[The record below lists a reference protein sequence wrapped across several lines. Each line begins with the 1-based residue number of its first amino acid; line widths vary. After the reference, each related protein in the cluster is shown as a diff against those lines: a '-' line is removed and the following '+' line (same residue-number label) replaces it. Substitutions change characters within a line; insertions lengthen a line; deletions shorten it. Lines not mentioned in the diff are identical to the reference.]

1 MFGEEGVFSRGFF
14 GWFWFCFFLA
24 FEVGLCRWVM
34 LLGGG
39 GGSCGCDFWGFCVVF
54 VHSGECWLYSRD
66 GSCSVS
72 ATHCS
77 WCVLPP
83 DPAEP
88 HLALVLL
95 IFYVGSHFLPGS
107 YVSTGY
113 RQGIWRANLSVSS
126 VNFSL
131 MASVSLWSV
140 KLV

>member
-1 MFGEEGVFSRGFF
+1 MCLGRRGCSVGFFSVGFGLVFFLLLRWVFVGGLCCWVAGGVVGVAFGVF
-14 GWFWFCFFLA
+14 
-24 FEVGLCRWVM
+24 
-34 LLGGG
+34 
-39 GGSCGCDFWGFCVVF
+39 VVF
-54 VHSGECWLYSRD
+54 VHSGECWLYSRN

-88 HLALVLL
+88 HLGLVLL

-113 RQGIWRANLSVSS
+113 RQEIWRANLSVLS
-126 VNFSL
+126 VNCSL